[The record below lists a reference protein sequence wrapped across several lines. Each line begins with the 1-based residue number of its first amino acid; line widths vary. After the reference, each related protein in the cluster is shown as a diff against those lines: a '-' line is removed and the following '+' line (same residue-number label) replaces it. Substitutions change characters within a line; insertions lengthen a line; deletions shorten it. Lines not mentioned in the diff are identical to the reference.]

1 MKEAVKARKES
12 KICSC
17 ARFST
22 LIKCS
27 VMKKCQT
34 MKKIFLLLIVLTL
47 VSSCSKKEELYKET
61 RVIMGTY
68 VTITLNE
75 DGKSQQDLTSA
86 GGDAFSQVEKVD
98 RLMSTYKPESNLS
111 RINRSAGIAPVKADP
126 EVIDNIEKAIYV
138 AKLTDGAFDVTVGPL
153 VNAWKIGSRDA
164 RVPSPDEIKR
174 ALSLV
179 GYRNIDINKK
189 DGTVFINKRG
199 ASIDLGGIA
208 KGYASDRAVEVLRK
222 AGIKGGIVACA
233 GDIKVFGLRPD
244 GAPWTVGIQHP
255 RREDGALMAKITL
268 TDAALSTSG
277 DYERYFMKDGVRYH
291 HIIDPRTGYPARGL
305 MSVTV
310 LSRESWLSDSMATG
324 LFVMGPDKAYA
335 LALKHPEFEVLM
347 ITGAGKVLATGRFKG
362 IQVEPVE
369 PDKK

>member
-1 MKEAVKARKES
+1 
-12 KICSC
+12 
-17 ARFST
+17 
-22 LIKCS
+22 
-27 VMKKCQT
+27 MKKDLT
-34 MKKIFLLLIVLTL
+34 MKKILLLLVILTL

-75 DGKSQQDLTSA
+75 DGKTNDELTKTA
-86 GGDAFSQVEKVD
+86 GEAFSQITKVD
-98 RLMSTYKPESNLS
+98 RLMSTYKPKSNLS
-111 RINRSAGIAPVKADP
+111 RINQSAGIAPVKADP

-138 AKLTDGAFDVTVGPL
+138 AGLTGGAFDVTVGPL
-153 VNAWKIGSRDA
+153 VNAWKIGSKDA
-164 RVPSPDEIKR
+164 RVPLPDGINR
-174 ALSLV
+174 ALLLV
-179 GYRNIDINKK
+179 GYRNIVIDKQ

-233 GDIKVFGLRPD
+233 GDIKVFGLRP
-244 GAPWTVGIQHP
+244 GGTPWTVGIQHP

-277 DYERYFMKDGVRYH
+277 DYERYFIKDGVRYH
-291 HIIDPRTGYPARGL
+291 HILDPRTGYPARGL

-335 LALKHPEFEVLM
+335 LALRHPEFEVLM
-347 ITGAGKVLATGRFKG
+347 ITGAGKVLATGRFKNLK
-362 IQVEPVE
+362 VAPVE
-369 PDKK
+369 PDKT